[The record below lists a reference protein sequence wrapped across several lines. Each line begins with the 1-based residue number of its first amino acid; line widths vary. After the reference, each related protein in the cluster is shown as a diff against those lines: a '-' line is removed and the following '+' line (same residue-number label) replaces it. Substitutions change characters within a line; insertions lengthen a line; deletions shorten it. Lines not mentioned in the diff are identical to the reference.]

1 MMMTIVSYLLKLF
14 RLIDYA
20 ASRLLPSMVSYREDI
35 QELKRSV
42 EIIEGKVDVL
52 SAALQVFIREV
63 KNDATTTIKRRTTPR
78 AR

>member
-1 MMMTIVSYLLKLF
+1 MMTIVSYLLKLF
-14 RLIDYA
+14 RLFDYA

-63 KNDATTTIKRRTTPR
+63 KNDTTTTLKRRTTPR